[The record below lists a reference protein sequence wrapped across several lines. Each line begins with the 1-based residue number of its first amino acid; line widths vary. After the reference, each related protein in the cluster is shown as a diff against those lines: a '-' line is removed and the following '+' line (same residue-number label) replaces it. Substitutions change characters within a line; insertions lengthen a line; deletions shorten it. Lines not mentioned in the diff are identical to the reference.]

1 MARTLV
7 MLRNY
12 SAIFILFTFILEV
25 FSNQENYLYNIDDD
39 LYSDTRVHVELLH
52 SVPHHLSRRQVL
64 PEDLYNF
71 KNKNKTELPTVS
83 TPITPTNISEEK
95 NETVKKQTTTEK
107 SNLTVEKALGK
118 NLGENGA
125 GIRKNYTNATT
136 TSAPTTTTS
145 TILVTNTSRTDDH
158 LVVPKIQKNET
169 NNETTADEVSAEISI
184 DKFSRDSDI
193 FNKTLQ
199 EHHINE
205 TKTDAHIYYN
215 STFTVNPAIS
225 EHYWVNIDNN
235 SDVRINELLSNA
247 YRRAATVKLS
257 FDFPF
262 YGHIVRNIT
271 VATGGFMYMGQYLH
285 SWLAATQYI
294 APLMANFDTAVS
306 NHSFIKYLDNGTA
319 FTVVWEEVHLQDS
332 PQVGAFV
339 FQATLFKNG
348 DIVFVYKNIP
358 IPVESIVDDHHPVKV
373 GLSDAYLIDRTIFF
387 VRRKT
392 IYEYHR
398 VNFSKEDIKNDTTIY
413 LKALPTCLD
422 SKDCH
427 SCLVTQIENFEC
439 TWCPSTGRC
448 SNGLDRHRQDWLA
461 KGCDRKQIANETQ
474 CYQVDTVEGLN
485 HDDEHNTYYNT
496 DKHVEDTNSKSTNT
510 QTNGNTASN
519 NSINKKITDGDHSQE
534 TAFNTVQASRISQNS
549 QQLDSSGDV
558 KMGASGIITILFLV
572 SIITALAVWVLYAY
586 RNPHTTSGQILI
598 RYRPSQW
605 RWKRGEA
612 RYTAATIHM

>member
-1 MARTLV
+1 MWRK
-7 MLRNY
+7 Y
-12 SAIFILFTFILEV
+12 SAIFILFTLILEIV
-25 FSNQENYLYNIDDD
+25 GNQDKYFYNTDED
-39 LYSDTRVHVELLH
+39 LSSDTRVNIEFLH
-52 SVPHHLSRRQVL
+52 SVPHHLRKRQAL
-64 PEDLYNF
+64 PQDLYGF
-71 KNKNKTELPTVS
+71 RNKTTTEPPTQSPSVPPVII
-83 TPITPTNISEEK
+83 PISPASIDK
-95 NETVKKQTTTEK
+95 NDTLKKTTTEK
-107 SNLTVEKALGK
+107 SNLTVEKLLGK

-125 GIRKNYTNATT
+125 GIRKNYTIVTT
-136 TSAPTTTTS
+136 TPTSTTTAAVLTS
-145 TILVTNTSRTDDH
+145 NTEDH
-158 LVVPKIQKNET
+158 LIVPKVQKNET
-169 NNETTADEVSAEISI
+169 TNGTTTDESLPEISI
-184 DKFSRDSDI
+184 DKFAKDSEI
-193 FNKTLQ
+193 FNKTLL
-199 EHHINE
+199 EHQVNE

-215 STFTVNPAIS
+215 STMTVDAAIT
-225 EHYWVNIDNN
+225 EQYWVHFENN
-235 SDVRINELLSNA
+235 SDVRVNDLLSNA

-262 YGHIVRNIT
+262 YGHLVRNIT
-271 VATGGFMYMGQYLH
+271 VATGGFIYMGEYLH

-319 FTVVWEEVHLQDS
+319 FTVVWEEVHLQDT
-332 PQVGAFV
+332 PQVGSFV
-339 FQATLFKNG
+339 FQTTLFKNG

-358 IPVESIVDDHHPVKV
+358 IPVEEIVDDNHPVKV
-373 GLSDAYLIDRTIFF
+373 GLSDAYLIDHTIFF

-427 SCLVTQIENFEC
+427 SCLTTQIDNFEC
-439 TWCPSTGRC
+439 TWCPSNGRC
-448 SNGLDRHRQDWLA
+448 SNGLDRHKQEWLA
-461 KGCDRKQIANETQ
+461 KGCDRKQVANESQ

-485 HDDEHNTYYNT
+485 HNDEHNTYYNT
-496 DKHVEDTNSKSTNT
+496 DKHIEDTKV
-510 QTNGNTASN
+510 QSN
-519 NSINKKITDGDHSQE
+519 ERGLPNNQNKKKVNDDDHSQE
-534 TAFNTVQASRISQNS
+534 TSFNTVQASRISQSS
-549 QQLDSSGDV
+549 QHIEPDGDV

-572 SIITALAVWVLYAY
+572 SVITALAVWVLYAY